1 MEYVETTTE
10 CQMKHEM
17 MATILIMKAELMI
30 DQVKLMDGI
39 DQEEVQQQK
48 IIEQNNVVM
57 AILLYTRTVKMET
70 QLIMMGVV

>member
-17 MATILIMKAELMI
+17 METIPIIKVESMI
-30 DQVKLMDGI
+30 DQAQSMDGI

-48 IIEQNNVVM
+48 IIEQNNAMMV
-57 AILLYTRTVKMET
+57 ILL
-70 QLIMMGVV
+70 